1 MAKPV
6 VDNSSISETTSS
18 PLVASPCA
26 GVVELPSEP
35 TLACHSV
42 THSHEPS
49 EEKKRVR
56 SSHNM
61 LIFDTATIG
70 GNARKRRVRHLSG
83 ESTRLFRPFVF
94 NNGVDDAVEMGTG
107 VDDEPFMHH
116 KAANTGESVQRNQ
129 LWGRDTSPNV
139 VAGAAS
145 APPFDSVVSDWLPPD
160 GRHQRG
166 SEVSDRITRSTC
178 ATSRVA
184 SLEAADDSVGAR
196 ECPTK
201 AALGCGSLGAPQA
214 GAGLSNTRRDGSSR
228 ENLDEKEVN
237 RDEGGR
243 NHGEEDVA
251 APRRKEKTSGF
262 PLTSIA
268 RREDPTKAATPS
280 LYDVYVGGD
289 IGLGNVNTGTAQG
302 ETADA
307 SKGALTIVT
316 SGCRT
321 HNGGA
326 RSSNSFSA
334 NDSRHTS
341 TQVGFL
347 QNHVTEAHAND
358 ASLLGVT
365 DATTVD
371 VDSRPSVR
379 RTLTATEAYEM
390 RRKHE
395 HQRLVISAGESEG
408 GDEQLRKRR
417 WSGGVHADTDA
428 AWARLQEQLLKRAS
442 DGQTDSEE
450 SNKNGQNSPAA
461 SFAQG
466 DTFLSND
473 AGLSKEEAEA
483 RHHSVPLLAEE
494 EDRESSMSHSPSPS
508 STVDAAL
515 ATADDQ
521 GTDEQVSDSFTTTA
535 GKHERGRNA
544 GSGGGGGGTGAGS
557 TPFYSV
563 SEGAMSKKVILR
575 SHRFYP
581 VIRGVSRDNT
591 KRRWAVYWKGNRKY
605 FYDKFYEDCYQ
616 AYLHAVDFRKHAKAH
631 GPLAGSVP
639 PAGLITGP
647 TSPASFLLNFSGPF
661 ESAAGSGGAT
671 SLLES
676 CSSSASSPATAS
688 SLLLSAAERLPR
700 GSREL
705 SSSALA
711 DAVLR
716 ESTVDDRHSRL
727 NRHAVLPR
735 CAEQTAI
742 PSVDEATFGKGHGA
756 VGHRRASGQTLE
768 LYKNAVR
775 LMLQDLSITVA
786 PTFFAA
792 ARNRCP
798 EDTEDDSRDE
808 APRVTGGLQ
817 SAGSLSLL
825 QQVLHWHLEHVQ
837 KATHQHQVFQF
848 LSILSPCLESTRL
861 PSQSPPNLQQRLLLE
876 LLDLHVQQ
884 LLVLSKDI
892 YAHFQKQQ
900 QQDLLLLLQRVVS
913 HKQQSRSPKQ
923 SGTHSE
929 ESPFNVTSDP

>member
-1 MAKPV
+1 MMAKPV
-6 VDNSSISETTSS
+6 VDNSSVSEATSS
-18 PLVASPCA
+18 PLVASPCTA
-26 GVVELPSEP
+26 SVELPSEP
-35 TLACHSV
+35 TLGCDRV
-42 THSHEPS
+42 THSHEPR

-56 SSHNM
+56 SSHNV

-70 GNARKRRVRHLSG
+70 ENARKRRVRHLSG
-83 ESTRLFRPFVF
+83 ESARLFRPFVF
-94 NNGVDDAVEMGTG
+94 NNGVDDAVEMGTD
-107 VDDEPFMHH
+107 VDDEPFVHH
-116 KAANTGESVQRNQ
+116 KAANSGESVQRNQ
-129 LWGRDTSPNV
+129 LWGRDTSSNA
-139 VAGAAS
+139 VAGATC
-145 APPFDSVVSDWLPPD
+145 APPLASVVSDWLPSD

-166 SEVSDRITRSTC
+166 SEMSDRITRSTC

-184 SLEAADDSVGAR
+184 SLEAADDALGAR
-196 ECPTK
+196 DCPTK
-201 AALGCGSLGAPQA
+201 TALGCGSVGAPQA
-214 GAGLSNTRRDGSSR
+214 GAGLSNTLRDGSSR
-228 ENLDEKEVN
+228 ENLEEKAVN

-243 NHGEEDVA
+243 NHEEEDVA
-251 APRRKEKTSGF
+251 APSRKGKISGF
-262 PLTSIA
+262 PLTSITP
-268 RREDPTKAATPS
+268 REDPAKAATPS
-280 LYDVYVGGD
+280 LYDAYVGGD
-289 IGLGNVNTGTAQG
+289 IGLGDVNTGTTQG
-302 ETADA
+302 DTTDA

-316 SGCRT
+316 SGCRI
-321 HNGGA
+321 HSEGA

-334 NDSRHTS
+334 NDSRHPS
-341 TQVGFL
+341 AQVGVL
-347 QNHVTEAHAND
+347 HNHVTEADAND
-358 ASLLGVT
+358 ASLQGAT

-371 VDSRPSVR
+371 VDSRRTVR

-390 RRKHE
+390 HRKQQ
-395 HQRLVISAGESEG
+395 HQRLVISAGECEG
-408 GDEQLRKRR
+408 GDEQLRKRS

-450 SNKNGQNSPAA
+450 SNRNGQNSPAA

-466 DTFLSND
+466 DTFLSNG
-473 AGLSKEEAEA
+473 AGLTKEEVEA
-483 RHHSVPLLAEE
+483 RHHPAPALAEE

-508 STVDAAL
+508 STLDAAL

-521 GTDEQVSDSFTTTA
+521 GTDEQVSDSFTSTA

-661 ESAAGSGGAT
+661 ESVAGSGGST

-676 CSSSASSPATAS
+676 CSSSASSSPATAS
-688 SLLLSAAERLPR
+688 SLLLSTAERLPR

-711 DAVLR
+711 DKVLR
-716 ESTVDDRHSRL
+716 ESTVEDRHSRL

-735 CAEQTAI
+735 FAEQTAI
-742 PSVDEATFGKGHGA
+742 PSVDEATFGKAHGG
-756 VGHRRASGQTLE
+756 VGPRRASGQTLE

-775 LMLQDLSITVA
+775 LMLQDLSFTVA
-786 PTFFAA
+786 PSFFAA

-798 EDTEDDSRDE
+798 EDAEDDSRE
-808 APRVTGGLQ
+808 ETPRVTGGLH

-825 QQVLHWHLEHVQ
+825 QQ
-837 KATHQHQVFQF
+837 
-848 LSILSPCLESTRL
+848 
-861 PSQSPPNLQQRLLLE
+861 
-876 LLDLHVQQ
+876 
-884 LLVLSKDI
+884 
-892 YAHFQKQQ
+892 
-900 QQDLLLLLQRVVS
+900 
-913 HKQQSRSPKQ
+913 
-923 SGTHSE
+923 
-929 ESPFNVTSDP
+929 